1 MENRLNCGYERK
13 AKGLKIQFEEID
25 ANYINDDL
33 VVKISVTL
41 VLNRE
46 QVVNN
51 IDKII
56 SYDDLKTMI
65 ENRK

>member
-1 MENRLNCGYERK
+1 MENLLNCGYERNE
-13 AKGLKIQFEEID
+13 KGLKIQFEEID
-25 ANYINDDL
+25 ANYITDDL

-51 IDKII
+51 INKLIG
-56 SYDDLKTMI
+56 YDDLKTLI
-65 ENRK
+65 ENRR

>member
-13 AKGLKIQFEEID
+13 EKGLKIQFEEID
-25 ANYINDDL
+25 ANYITDDL
-33 VVKISVTL
+33 IVKISVTL